1 MPTQGQKGIIL
12 GTELIEG
19 PRSILEGEV
28 HPKKTLQVRTLL

>member
-19 PRSILEGEV
+19 PRSIPEGEE
-28 HPKKTLQVRTLL
+28 HLKKTLQARTLL